1 MMARGFKPVGWVAAV
16 AGAALCCYML
26 SLNVAAERAELTKI
40 ERQIVAAK
48 QDIRTLQTELGTRG
62 RMAQLE
68 QWNAEV
74 LALSAPKAAQFL
86 ESEIVLA
93 RFETRQPS
101 FDERAKVRMAAAE
114 LPSPA
119 PAPALA
125 PADYATAAVV
135 ATREPKPLVHRA
147 AFVAPLAQ
155 PALQKATAALKTELK
170 PSLKSV
176 LEPKRPAPKAALATA
191 GEVKAAKVKT
201 AEAKTA
207 APARAEAKPTQFAE
221 ARKPVIVK
229 KAAPAKKAG
238 PASSTGMLDDSL
250 VRELSEVSRSERTE
264 DVPATR

>member
-26 SLNVAAERAELTKI
+26 SLNVAAERAELAKI
-40 ERQIVAAK
+40 ERQIVGAK

-101 FDERAKVRMAAAE
+101 LEERAKVRMAAAE
-114 LPSPA
+114 LPKASA
-119 PAPALA
+119 PLLA
-125 PADYATAAVV
+125 PADYAGAAAV
-135 ATREPKPLVHRA
+135 AEREPKPLVHRA

-155 PALQKATAALKTELK
+155 PTLQKAAAVLTAEIKPQLK
-170 PSLKSV
+170 PAS
-176 LEPKRPAPKAALATA
+176 EPKRPAVKAPEVKAPRVKAA
-191 GEVKAAKVKT
+191 EVKAAAVK
-201 AEAKTA
+201 APP
-207 APARAEAKPTQFAE
+207 PARKDDKPTRFAE
-221 ARKPVIVK
+221 ARKPAIAKPVVAAR
-229 KAAPAKKAG
+229 KAAPD
-238 PASSTGMLDDSL
+238 ASFGMLDDSL
-250 VRELSEVSRSERTE
+250 LRELSDVSRSEKTE
-264 DVPATR
+264 DAPANR